1 VNRVKRYQITAGF
14 MPLTDSAI
22 LVIAAARGFA
32 KAEGVDL
39 NLVRET
45 SWANIRDRVAV
56 GQFEAAHMLAPM
68 PIASNLGLTPLSLK
82 LIAPMA
88 LGLGGNTV
96 TVSAYVWQAMRARGA
111 LGIDPARNGAALKAA
126 IEAEAFPAPLQFA
139 VVHPFSGHAYE
150 LRYWLSACGID
161 PDNDV
166 HITVVPPSMMAD
178 ALRSGRI
185 DGFCAGEP
193 WGSVAVNAAGGH
205 LATVKALIWK
215 SSPEKVLG
223 VSAAWAD
230 SNPDQ
235 LDALLRAL
243 YHAAQWCGA
252 PENAIDLASILS
264 QPQWLDVD
272 QDLIHKGLSGL
283 LSTGDHEIDV
293 PDFFKPSSS
302 AANFPWQSHALWFYS
317 QMVRWGQCLP
327 TEENAKRAADS
338 YRPDLFRRA
347 LKPVGAALPGA
358 SSKVEGALKLPTAAG
373 SVQGSLV
380 LGPDGFFDGKVF
392 DPDLLDDY
400 IRSQVKI

>member
-1 VNRVKRYQITAGF
+1 MTLYQITAGF

-22 LVIAAARGFA
+22 LVATAAKGFA
-32 KAEGVDL
+32 KDEGIEL

-68 PIASNLGLTPLSLK
+68 PIASNLGLTPLPLK

-88 LGLGGNTV
+88 LGSGGNAV
-96 TVSAYVWQAMRARGA
+96 TVSGPVWQAMQPCGA
-111 LGIDPARNGAALKAA
+111 SGMDPATNGTALKTA
-126 IEAEAFPAPLQFA
+126 IKAGAFPAPLQFA

-150 LRYWLSACGID
+150 LRYWLSASGLD
-161 PDNDV
+161 PDRDL
-166 HITVVPPSMMAD
+166 HITVVPPSLMAD
-178 ALRSGRI
+178 ALKSGRI

-193 WGSVAVNAAGGH
+193 WGSVAVGAAGGH
-205 LATVKALIWK
+205 LATAKALVWK

-223 VSAAWAD
+223 VSAGWAE
-230 SNPDQ
+230 SNPEP
-235 LDALLRAL
+235 LDALLRAM
-243 YHAAQWCGA
+243 HRAAEWSGDA
-252 PENAIDLASILS
+252 DNSRELASILS
-264 QPQWLDVD
+264 QPQWIGVD

-283 LSTGDHEIDV
+283 LDTGHGEMEV
-293 PDFFKPSSS
+293 PDFFKPFAN

-317 QMVRWGQCLP
+317 QMVRWRQCLP
-327 TEENAKRAADS
+327 TPENAKLAAES

-358 SSKVEGALKLPTAAG
+358 SLKVEGALKVPIAAG

-400 IRSQVKI
+400 IRSQVKK